1 MIYIYIY
8 IYIYTHVFIHYL
20 LKPDDNPWEFGLL
33 HFRQCHINS
42 GNFASSTGSTAE
54 TTGFAPLAGSSKWLG
69 DLILF
74 VLEITWIYIIQW
86 PSDIILISRCT
97 WDFSLQSV
105 IDHWLIQQNPTS
117 VGGIFSIHVVNG
129 GSGVELGEQLWLLR
143 NPFCLCRFLKSTS
156 GLKDV
161 RDVRNLMSSFGE
173 FRGTGNIGNRDYLF
187 VCVWKCPPPSSGNF
201 TVFSSR
207 KLASASWSPS
217 CLSKVLGGLE
227 SPIAW
232 NLILNYPSPSLPG
245 WLVHKQ
251 FGRGSIPPLGTPSA
265 CRRRQQIRE
274 HPHLQHHCVFM
285 PS

>member
-1 MIYIYIY
+1 MIYIYN
-8 IYIYTHVFIHYL
+8 IYTHVFIHYL

-187 VCVWKCPPPSSGNF
+187 VCVWKCPPLKRQF
-201 TVFSSR
+201 HCIFIT
-207 KLASASWSPS
+207 KASF
-217 CLSKVLGGLE
+217 C
-227 SPIAW
+227 
-232 NLILNYPSPSLPG
+232 
-245 WLVHKQ
+245 
-251 FGRGSIPPLGTPSA
+251 
-265 CRRRQQIRE
+265 
-274 HPHLQHHCVFM
+274 
-285 PS
+285 